1 MALVDFHGN
10 NKIIKAL
17 ADYANNFSE
26 RMNNINFEDK
36 EVFIS

>member
-10 NKIIKAL
+10 NKIIKTL

-26 RMNNINFEDK
+26 RMNNISFENK